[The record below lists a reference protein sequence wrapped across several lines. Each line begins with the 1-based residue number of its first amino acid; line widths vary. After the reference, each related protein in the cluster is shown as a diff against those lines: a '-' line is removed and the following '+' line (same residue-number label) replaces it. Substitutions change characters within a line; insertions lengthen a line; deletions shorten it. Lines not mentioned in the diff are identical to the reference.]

1 MENNVLCPL
10 VDKLIDVADC
20 VENVDCIDGLIV
32 ISSLPAEYKQKE
44 GWKEI
49 CRKCKYHNY

>member
-1 MENNVLCPL
+1 MDDKVLCPL
-10 VDKLIDVADC
+10 VD
-20 VENVDCIDGLIV
+20 VEIEDIDCIETRDAVDGLMLERSI
-32 ISSLPAEYKQKE
+32 PAEYKQKE

>member
-1 MENNVLCPL
+1 MDDNIMCPL
-10 VDKLIDVADC
+10 VERYIDP
-20 VENVDCIDGLIV
+20 VDCMENRDIKDESI
-32 ISSLPAEYKQKE
+32 PAEYKQKE